1 METREKKSAGQSGAD
16 DNQVVRTRTVKFLCT
31 DEEQLQIAQL
41 SQQMGYKTV
50 AQYVRE
56 KALAN
61 NEQDHPKAVRN
72 ALYKCFTALNRMGNN
87 INQIA
92 RMLNYGIDVDRAT
105 YGAMKDIKRM
115 AYELLEEAK
124 KGNWSQK

>member
-1 METREKKSAGQSGAD
+1 MDTREKKSAGQSGAD
-16 DNQVVRTRTVKFLCT
+16 DNQLIRTRTVKFLCT

-41 SQQMGYKTV
+41 AQQMGYKTV

-72 ALYKCFTALNRMGNN
+72 ALYKCFTALNQMGNN

-92 RMLNYGIDVDRAT
+92 RMLNYGIDLDRAT

>member
-1 METREKKSAGQSGAD
+1 MEKREKVSTGQSGAD
-16 DNQVVRTRTVKFLCT
+16 QNQYVRTKTIKFLCT
-31 DEEQLQIAQL
+31 EEEQNQIAEL
-41 SQQMGYKTV
+41 AHQMGYKTV

-61 NEQDHPKAVRN
+61 LEQDHPKAVRN
-72 ALYKCFTALNRMGNN
+72 ALYKCFTALNRIGNN

-92 RMLNYGIDVDRAT
+92 RLLNYGVEVDRAT

-124 KGNWSQK
+124 KGNWGQK

>member
-31 DEEQLQIAQL
+31 DEEQLQIALL

>member
-1 METREKKSAGQSGAD
+1 MTREKLSAGQSGAD
-16 DNQVVRTRTVKFLCT
+16 NSQFVRTRTIKFYCT

-41 SQQMGYKTV
+41 TQQLGYKTI

-56 KALAN
+56 TALAN
-61 NEQDHPKAVRN
+61 HEQDHPKAIKN
-72 ALYKCFTALNRMGNN
+72 ALLKCLTALNRMGNN

-92 RMLNYGIDVDRAT
+92 RVLNYDIEADRAT

-124 KGNWSQK
+124 KGNWSDK